1 MIPSNDFTAQWQDCS
16 RDILDACSRVGQSGW
31 YVLGKEVASFE
42 QELAATWQIPHAI
55 GTANGMDAIE
65 IALRAAGL
73 QQGELVLTT
82 PLSAFASSLAIIR
95 AGGIPVFSDT
105 DATGLL
111 DLNLASKVLAQQPDI
126 RWLLP
131 VHLYGHCL
139 DLDHLRTIQQQH
151 GVRILEDCAQSI
163 GATHHGQPCGSAGFA
178 AATSFYP
185 TKNLGALGDGGAIL
199 TSNPDL
205 ADTCRSLRDYGQ
217 TAKYQH
223 EHLGLNSRLDE
234 LQAAILRSAF
244 LPRLAASTERRRT
257 IAAAYHQHLA
267 NPAVATL
274 PAPPHSHSVHHLFP
288 IRITAGKRASFMHHL
303 QQHGV
308 SSAIHYPGL
317 IPDQSAMQHTRFSC
331 ATPLETARSLA
342 SSEVSLPIHPY
353 LTDAQLD
360 HIIATVN
367 QWTP

>member
-1 MIPSNDFTAQWQDCS
+1 MILSNDFTAQWQDCS

-31 YVLGKEVASFE
+31 YILGREVASFE
-42 QELAATWQIPHAI
+42 QELAAAWQIPCAI

-65 IALRAAGL
+65 IALRAGGL
-73 QQGELVLTT
+73 QQGDLVLTT

-95 AGGIPVFSDT
+95 AGGIPVYSDT

-139 DLDHLRTIQQQH
+139 DLDQLRSIQQQH

-163 GATHHGQPCGSAGFA
+163 GATHHGQPCGSVGFA

-199 TSNPDL
+199 TSDPDL
-205 ADTCRSLRDYGQ
+205 ASTCRSLRDYGQ
-217 TAKYQH
+217 TRKYHH
-223 EHLGLNSRLDE
+223 ENLGLNSRLDE

-244 LPRLAASTERRRT
+244 LPRLSAATERRRT
-257 IAAAYHQHLA
+257 IAAAYHTRLT

-288 IRITAGKRASFMHHL
+288 IRITSGKREAFLQHL
-303 QQHGV
+303 QQQGV
-308 SSAIHYPGL
+308 QSAIHYPGL
-317 IPDQSAMQHTRFSC
+317 IPDQPAMQHTRSSC

-342 SSEVSLPIHPY
+342 NSEVSLPIHPY

-360 HIIATVN
+360 HVIESVN